1 MARCSGSR
9 AARATGHISVSSFDG
24 MVDLELQVERESL
37 GKADVM
43 QCETE
48 MAVQEETTA
57 GDGTVVL
64 ESSENCS

>member
-1 MARCSGSR
+1 M
-9 AARATGHISVSSFDG
+9 SSFDG

-48 MAVQEETTA
+48 MAAREETTA

>member
-1 MARCSGSR
+1 MFRFKGGKSHR
-9 AARATGHISVSSFDG
+9 TISVSSFDG

-48 MAVQEETTA
+48 MAVREKTTA
-57 GDGTVVL
+57 GDCTVVL